1 MWYEGFL
8 GLSPWSLVAV
18 TLLMTHVTIVGVT
31 VYLHRYSA
39 HRSLELNAGLKH
51 FFRFWLWLTT
61 AQNTRE
67 WTAIHRKHHAKCE
80 TVDDPHSPVIK
91 GLSTVLRKGAELYRK
106 EAENPETLRIYGKN
120 CPEDWIERDLFSRYP
135 LLGVAIMGVIDLLLF
150 GTIGI
155 TIWAIQMMWIPVWA
169 AGVVNGL
176 GHAIGYRNFECR
188 DAATNLVPW
197 GILIGGEELHNN
209 HHTYPNSAKL
219 SVKKWEFDL
228 GWAWIKLFSL
238 LRLPKVQRVAPIAP
252 RVEGKGHLHMDTAM
266 AILNN
271 RFQIMAQYRKLV
283 IGPLVTQELEKVD
296 HSVRH
301 QFHRAKRLL
310 SRETSLL
317 DDKHHIRIQNM
328 LEHSGAE
335 GNLRETPGLAADL
348 GQDQLKWSR
357 YACRYQGLGTRS
369 RSQRDSIPARLLR
382 PAENL
387 LPAPCSACLT
397 CSHRQASEPRLA
409 CGEGACRNAT
419 PPRSAAQQT
428 QTQTTRFN

>member
-18 TLLMTHVTIVGVT
+18 TLLMTHVTIIGVT

-91 GLSTVLRKGAELYRK
+91 GLSTVLRKGAELYRA

-120 CPEDWIERDLFSRYP
+120 CPDDWIERNLYSRFP

-176 GHAIGYRNFECR
+176 GHAVGYRNFECR

-228 GWAWIKLFSL
+228 GWAWITGLQ
-238 LRLPKVQRVAPIAP
+238 LPPSGQGPAGRADCPP
-252 RVEGKGHLHMDTAM
+252 RRRQGQPGHGHRHGDPQQPLPDH
-266 AILNN
+266 
-271 RFQIMAQYRKLV
+271 
-283 IGPLVTQELEKVD
+283 GPVPQAGDRRRWSSK
-296 HSVRH
+296 SW
-301 QFHRAKRLL
+301 KR
-310 SRETSLL
+310 S
-317 DDKHHIRIQNM
+317 I
-328 LEHSGAE
+328 
-335 GNLRETPGLAADL
+335 
-348 GQDQLKWSR
+348 
-357 YACRYQGLGTRS
+357 TRS
-369 RSQRDSIPARLLR
+369 ATSSTAPSACCRGKPACWMTNTTFASR
-382 PAENL
+382 
-387 LPAPCSACLT
+387 PCSSTA
-397 CSHRQASEPRLA
+397 RR
-409 CGEGACRNAT
+409 
-419 PPRSAAQQT
+419 
-428 QTQTTRFN
+428 

>member
-1 MWYEGFL
+1 MEMAADQALGVIHPFQGVVPTMAFADILPSLLAFL
-8 GLSPWSLVAV
+8 RSGALDLPWWGVLLVA
-18 TLLMTHVTIVGVT
+18 LGMTHVTIVAVT
-31 VYLHRYSA
+31 VFLHRHQA
-39 HRSLELNAGLKH
+39 HRALDLGRLPSH
-51 FFRFWLWLTT
+51 FFRLWLWLTT
-61 AQNTRE
+61 GMVTKE

-91 GLSTVLRKGAELYRK
+91 GLSTVLRKGAELYRA

-120 CPEDWIERDLFSRYP
+120 CPDDWIERNVYTRFP
-135 LLGVAIMGVIDLLLF
+135 LLGVAIMAVIDLLLF

-176 GHAIGYRNFECR
+176 GHAVGYRNFECR

-228 GWAWIKLFSL
+228 GWAWIQVFSF
-238 LRLPKVQRVAPIAP
+238 LRLAKVQRVAPIAH
-252 RVEGKGHLHMDTAM
+252 RVEGKGHLDMDTAM

-283 IGPLVTQELEKVD
+283 IGPLVKQELEKVD

-301 QFHRAKRLL
+301 QFHRAKGLL

-317 DDKHHIRIQNM
+317 DDKHHVRIQNM
-328 LEHSGAE
+328 LEHSQALKVIYEKRLALQQIWVKTSSNGHDM
-335 GNLRETPGLAADL
+335 LAAIKDWVHEAEASGIQSL
-348 GQDQLKWSR
+348 RDFADQLKTYS
-357 YACRYQGLGTRS
+357 
-369 RSQRDSIPARLLR
+369 LR
-382 PAENL
+382 P
-387 LPAPCSACLT
+387 
-397 CSHRQASEPRLA
+397 
-409 CGEGACRNAT
+409 
-419 PPRSAAQQT
+419 SAA
-428 QTQTTRFN
+428 